1 MKGARLDSGASW
13 VLVGARNSCKGMSGT
28 VALMQW
34 GLPSPGARG
43 QLDEV
48 PTWPALR
55 GAALQLLGAPPG
67 MSLVPRLR
75 AHPRVPRTPA
85 YLELMALL
93 RGPLFSSPL
102 LSGPF
107 LVLSR
112 RGWLQIFLQPAQRAV
127 RPLLSTSG
135 LSRIFLTYFHTV
147 ICL

>member
-13 VLVGARNSCKGMSGT
+13 VLVGARDSCKGTSGT

-34 GLPSPGARG
+34 GLLGPGARG

-48 PTWPALR
+48 PTWPFLR
-55 GAALQLLGAPPG
+55 GAAPQLLGALPA
-67 MSLVPRLR
+67 MSRAPQLR
-75 AHPRVPRTPA
+75 AHPVVPRTPA
-85 YLELMALL
+85 YLKLMALL
-93 RGPLFSSPL
+93 RGPPFSPPL

-107 LVLSR
+107 LVLSSWGR
-112 RGWLQIFLQPAQRAV
+112 LQIFLQPAQRAV

-135 LSRIFLTYFHTV
+135 LSCIFLNYFHTV